1 MFANVRSN
9 LCNMTSSTVRMRQ
22 RSGAITAARER
33 IDLSKAELARRIG
46 VSRSLMTEME
56 AGTRNATEDNLQK
69 LARELDCPIE
79 ELREGDQ
86 A

>member
-1 MFANVRSN
+1 MFANIRSN
-9 LCNMTSSTVRMRQ
+9 VCNMTSSTARMRQ
-22 RSGAITAARER
+22 RDGAITAARGR
-33 IDLSKAELARRIG
+33 KDLSKAELARRIG

-69 LARELDCPIE
+69 LADELECPIE
-79 ELREGDQ
+79 ELLDEG